1 MSSELSA
8 CFGWNTN
15 PAIGIIIEQLFII
28 TERYEDRN
36 KPELLP
42 VISEIYLFLAGC
54 SDRSPEFQQL
64 QNHKWI
70 IVGLVCQLVYNMKQH
85 QTKVMKLG
93 IRSFFDSVE

>member
-1 MSSELSA
+1 MKL
-8 CFGWNTN
+8 
-15 PAIGIIIEQLFII
+15 GIRFFFDSVE
-28 TERYEDRN
+28 N

-70 IVGLVCQLVYNMKQH
+70 WTGNGFKTPDRIYL
-85 QTKVMKLG
+85 QTKPS
-93 IRSFFDSVE
+93 IFIFDFDNF

>member
-1 MSSELSA
+1 MPSELPA

-15 PAIGIIIEQLFII
+15 PVIGIVIEQLFII
-28 TERYEDRN
+28 TEKYEDRN

-64 QNHKWI
+64 QNHK
-70 IVGLVCQLVYNMKQH
+70 GSCSNQNM
-85 QTKVMKLG
+85 QTILMASGFATLA
-93 IRSFFDSVE
+93 